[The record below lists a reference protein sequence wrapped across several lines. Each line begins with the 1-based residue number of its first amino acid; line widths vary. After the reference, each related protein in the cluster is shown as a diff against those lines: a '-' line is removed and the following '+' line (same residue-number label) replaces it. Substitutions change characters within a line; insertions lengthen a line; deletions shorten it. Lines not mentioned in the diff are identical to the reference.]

1 MAAPDN
7 PRSTAEPNIPGGTA
21 EPNTP
26 RGTAEPNTPRGT
38 ADDSSAPLTV
48 LWFAW
53 LRERTGTAE
62 EHVSPPAEVAT
73 VGALI
78 DWLSARSPR
87 HAAAFQNRRTVRC
100 AVNQDFADPA
110 TPVRPGDEVAFFPP
124 VTGG

>member
-1 MAAPDN
+1 MAGDG
-7 PRSTAEPNIPGGTA
+7 R
-21 EPNTP
+21 
-26 RGTAEPNTPRGT
+26 
-38 ADDSSAPLTV
+38 APLTV

-62 EHVSPPAEVAT
+62 ELVTPPAEVAT

-78 DWLSARSPR
+78 DWLSSRSPG
-87 HAAAFQNRRTVRC
+87 HAAAFQTRRAVRC

-110 TPVRPGDEVAFFPP
+110 TPIRPGDEVAFFPP

>member
-1 MAAPDN
+1 MAD
-7 PRSTAEPNIPGGTA
+7 PGD
-21 EPNTP
+21 P
-26 RGTAEPNTPRGT
+26 RGVAGDERP
-38 ADDSSAPLTV
+38 PLTI

-62 EHVSPPAEVAT
+62 ERMSPPAEIAT

-78 DWLSARSPR
+78 DWLIARSPR
-87 HAAAFQNRRTVRC
+87 HAAAFQNRRAVRC

-110 TPVRPGDEVAFFPP
+110 TPIRPGDEVAFFPP